1 MSANPILR
9 AIGDHI
15 HAILSP
21 LGFKREK
28 LIWRKSVPELIQVV
42 GFDKSSYSN
51 SYRLIYGLAL
61 SKDEKAKPMLHDL
74 SVSWPYNVYMSKETW
89 HNLRTALNLECSEA
103 QEWRKK
109 SIDESFHQ
117 FVLPTFDA
125 TSTIEHLKTILI
137 TPKHPYRT
145 PYVKFKVS
153 EL

>member
-1 MSANPILR
+1 MR
-9 AIGDHI
+9 YCRHW
-15 HAILSP
+15 
-21 LGFKREK
+21 GFKREK
-28 LIWRKSVPELIQVV
+28 LIWRKSVPEIIQVV
-42 GFDKSSYSN
+42 GLDKSSYSN
-51 SYRLIYGLAL
+51 AYRFIYGLAL
-61 SKDEKAKPMLHDL
+61 SKDEKARPMLHDL

-89 HNLRTALNLECSEA
+89 HNLRTALNLECSES

-125 TSTIEHLKTILI
+125 TSTIEHLKAILI